1 MRDCL
6 RLRTRHKYSPLMQ
19 DLTMNAYL
27 SHLKKLKRQ
36 TSSKNVLGFLREDLL
51 RGAEEKSDTSA
62 RDNPM
67 QPGLKK
73 SIFSQQAQSINPLK
87 AHMKGEPT
95 EGKQKLSLFKIALEK
110 NASKGDSCQLPD
122 IIPSMQSQNQPQPQ
136 RTESR
141 RKSAENGP
149 HNLSHTPQSPKNRI
163 PNPSNPIK
171 TEYESDRSED
181 IENLSNKAKLHI
193 DVRHESK
200 QPHCLPHHSSD
211 RSISEDSQISEIE
224 PPNPASLQKYS
235 TFKQGV
241 HHSGIDYSSS
251 SDSAD
256 LQQDLH
262 DHLHLDPYQHSASS
276 KVQEAGPTGK
286 IVAKEKLTIQSAAI
300 QSNSRN
306 RRTFQHFSRD
316 CRNLVPEI

>member
-1 MRDCL
+1 MRGSL

-19 DLTMNAYL
+19 DLTLKAYL
-27 SHLKKLKRQ
+27 THLKKLKRQ
-36 TSSKNVLGFLREDLL
+36 TSSKNVLGFLREDFL
-51 RGAEEKSDTSA
+51 RSAEEKSDTSP

-87 AHMKGEPT
+87 AHIKGEPT

-110 NASKGDSCQLPD
+110 NASKGESCQLPD
-122 IIPSMQSQNQPQPQ
+122 IIPSMRTQNQPQPQ

-141 RKSAENGP
+141 RKSAENGSRN
-149 HNLSHTPQSPKNRI
+149 HSHIPQSLQNRI

-171 TEYESDRSED
+171 TEFESDRSED
-181 IENLSNKAKLHI
+181 IENLSNKAKLHVDI
-193 DVRHESK
+193 RHDSK
-200 QPHCLPHHSSD
+200 QQHHSSD

-235 TFKQGV
+235 SFKQRV
-241 HHSGIDYSSS
+241 HHSAIEYSSS

-262 DHLHLDPYQHSASS
+262 DRLHLDPDQHSASS

-286 IVAKEKLTIQSAAI
+286 IVSKEKLTIRPAAI
-300 QSNSRN
+300 QSNSRS
-306 RRTFQHFSRD
+306 RKTFQHFSRD